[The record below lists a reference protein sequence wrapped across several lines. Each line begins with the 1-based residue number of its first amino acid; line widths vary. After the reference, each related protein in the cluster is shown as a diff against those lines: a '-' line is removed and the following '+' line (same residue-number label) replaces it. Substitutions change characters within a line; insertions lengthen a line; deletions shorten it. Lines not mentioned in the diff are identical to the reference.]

1 MSAEAALDDREGDSS
16 LILDLDV
23 EDPRWRK
30 RIPGLSNLCRSA
42 IAAAWAAAR
51 FRPER
56 PVEVGVRLVDDA
68 AIRPLNRTYRGRDR
82 PTDVLS
88 FPILRPEEVERLA
101 TGGEPVL
108 LGDIV
113 VALET
118 ASRDAERLGRPLS
131 GHLAHLLIHG
141 ALHLLG
147 YDHLQP
153 QEAEHMEA
161 LEERAL
167 LLLGGADAE
176 RRGGVG

>member
-1 MSAEAALDDREGDSS
+1 MSAEAALDDWEGDSS
-16 LILDLDV
+16 LIVDL
-23 EDPRWRK
+23 EIQDPRWRQHV
-30 RIPGLSNLCRSA
+30 PELVSLCRRALEAAFASA
-42 IAAAWAAAR
+42 AV
-51 FRPER
+51 ELGR

-82 PTDVLS
+82 ATDVLS
-88 FPILRPEEVERLA
+88 FPILGPEELARLA
-101 TGGEPVL
+101 EAGEPVL

-118 ASRDAERLGRPLS
+118 ACRDAERLGRPLS

-147 YDHLQP
+147 YDHVEP
-153 QEAEHMEA
+153 REAEHMEA

-167 LLLGGADAE
+167 MRLGGADAQ
-176 RRGGVG
+176 RRGGLG